1 MYREL
6 EGYKSKQ
13 TKSAPE
19 FKNVGYIDVL
29 ELIEDI
35 DSKSDSIKDCQFVCK
50 MRLKLQHIY
59 YMAMF
64 DDLRA
69 EKNSSAVDPQTEDE

>member
-35 DSKSDSIKDCQFVCK
+35 DSKSDISLEFSYYWIF
-50 MRLKLQHIY
+50 QHFYLNLLI
-59 YMAMF
+59 
-64 DDLRA
+64 
-69 EKNSSAVDPQTEDE
+69 